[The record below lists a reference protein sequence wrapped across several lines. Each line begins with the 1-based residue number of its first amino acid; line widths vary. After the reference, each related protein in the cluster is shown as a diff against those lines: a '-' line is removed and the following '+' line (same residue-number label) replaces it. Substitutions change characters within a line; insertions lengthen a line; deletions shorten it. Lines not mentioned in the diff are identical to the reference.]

1 MEQTILE
8 VAAFTF
14 RAYYWLIFIYVL
26 MSWVPPVRDSKFGSI
41 ISAIVEP
48 YLSIF
53 RKIIPPI
60 GGIDLSPL
68 LAIFLYNMLTKF
80 ALQGI
85 QTFLFLISNYIA

>member
-8 VAAFTF
+8 IAAFTF

-26 MSWVPPVRDSKFGSI
+26 MSWVPPVRDSGFGRI
-41 ISAIVEP
+41 ITRIVEP

-60 GGIDLSPL
+60 GGIDLSPIV
-68 LAIFLYNMLTKF
+68 AILLYNVLTRF

-85 QTFLFLISNYIA
+85 QTFILLISNYIS